1 SSDLSHF
8 NSIECTTLADSQLGN
23 QCEVLLVKIENRTDV
38 LSLLTSMNKLRSLTV
53 QCKDDTWNNKDL
65 SSTKDELVEW
75 LCNCLP

>member
-1 SSDLSHF
+1 
-8 NSIECTTLADSQLGN
+8 
-23 QCEVLLVKIENRTDV
+23 
-38 LSLLTSMNKLRSLTV
+38 MNKLRSLTV